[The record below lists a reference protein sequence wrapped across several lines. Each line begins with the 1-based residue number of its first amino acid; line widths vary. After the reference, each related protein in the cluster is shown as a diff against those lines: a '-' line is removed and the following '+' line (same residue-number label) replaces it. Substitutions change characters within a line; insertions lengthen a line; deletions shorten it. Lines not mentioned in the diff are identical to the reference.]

1 VIHWLIG
8 RHQRLTVVHLLAL
21 QIVAGI
27 CANKPK
33 CLSANPVQFHKRRST
48 TDRGTALIRKPILKT
63 PNNITDATEV
73 KSGLFREILTFVLWL
88 EKKLETRRL
97 GLVWLS

>member
-63 PNNITDATEV
+63 PDAAEV
-73 KSGLFREILTFVLWL
+73 KSGLFREISTFVLWL